1 MEACT
6 DEELE
11 ALRLEFKR
19 LQTRER
25 RGGRV
30 SPKVAASES
39 SGELVR
45 PQQRLG
51 MARAVAWDSDGILLR
66 PDRIIG
72 RGLLTMHWRCSM
84 KFILCVCA
92 IVGVL
97 AAIPA
102 AAGQPDADN
111 TEKNVRDRDE
121 RTLTPMDQGG
131 SAADR
136 ELTAAIRKAI
146 VDDDALSTN
155 AHNVKIVSVGG
166 VVTLRGPVKSPAE
179 KAAVAAK
186 AERTQGVKR
195 VDNQLEVEAK

>member
-1 MEACT
+1 
-6 DEELE
+6 
-11 ALRLEFKR
+11 
-19 LQTRER
+19 
-25 RGGRV
+25 
-30 SPKVAASES
+30 
-39 SGELVR
+39 
-45 PQQRLG
+45 
-51 MARAVAWDSDGILLR
+51 
-66 PDRIIG
+66 
-72 RGLLTMHWRCSM
+72 

-97 AAIPA
+97 AALPA
-102 AAGQPDADN
+102 SADQPDADN
-111 TEKNVRDRDE
+111 TEKNVRDRDGK
-121 RTLTPMDQGG
+121 TLTPTDQGG

-146 VDDDALSTN
+146 VDDDSLSTN

-186 AERTQGVKR
+186 AEQTKGVKR